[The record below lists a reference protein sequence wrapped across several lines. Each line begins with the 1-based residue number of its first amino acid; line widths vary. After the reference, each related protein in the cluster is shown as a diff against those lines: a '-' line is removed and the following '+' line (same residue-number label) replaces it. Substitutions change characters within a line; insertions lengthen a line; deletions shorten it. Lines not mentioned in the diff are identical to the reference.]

1 MKPLAKAINK
11 GYTPDKFRDPFR
23 HDPAKT
29 CQINTDRSSPLRALR
44 KKMLYPDIAAEEGP
58 PRRRVRSDL
67 SLAGTPTSSA
77 RRRHAAAAAA
87 DLARASSSGELN
99 IASARRSARGSA
111 RAATAQASARSST
124 TRRLQKIEEALER
137 ERQARQT
144 LSQSLEEERRQRQAV
159 EENLRQMRASLQSQQ
174 MTAQKLAQY
183 EKIMGKLVKVRRLHV
198 VCGFVLRES
207 AGPHHRLRCVSQ
219 TVKGAEGRASA
230 RRSARSGMRSSR
242 SSQHL

>member
-29 CQINTDRSSPLRALR
+29 CQMNTDRSSPLRALR

-183 EKIMGKLVKVRRLHV
+183 EKIMGKLVKVRCLHV
-198 VCGFVLRES
+198 VCGCVLRES
-207 AGPHHRLRCVSQ
+207 AGPHHRLRLRV
-219 TVKGAEGRASA
+219 TDGEGCGGPRLC
-230 RRSARSGMRSSR
+230 
-242 SSQHL
+242 SSQCP